1 MFNPNPIPLK
11 YRVLLLFFLLP
22 FLSIA
27 QERGVGI
34 RLGEP
39 LSLTYKD
46 FIEDYLSYEIMLGSA
61 GVNGSDYYRKDF
73 ENNPPAS
80 NAFYQSHSAK
90 KGISINARV
99 ALNED
104 ITDVFDITQG
114 YLLGYAGAGI
124 QIRTTNVDYS
134 YYQNTSSS
142 STQPLMQEERTNF
155 DFGPEA
161 FAGAEYY
168 FDETP
173 ISIFAEVG
181 MFVELIDRINVKGQG
196 GIGVRYLF

>member
-1 MFNPNPIPLK
+1 MK
-11 YRVLLLFFLLP
+11 YRILLLFLLLP
-22 FLSIA
+22 ILGLA
-27 QERGVGI
+27 QERGAGI

-39 LSLTYKD
+39 ISLTYRD

-73 ENNPPAS
+73 ENNPPSS
-80 NAFYQSHSAK
+80 NAFYQGHSAK
-90 KGISINARV
+90 KGMSLNFRM

-104 ITDVFDITQG
+104 ITDLFEITQG
-114 YLLGYAGAGI
+114 YLLGYGGVGL

-134 YYQNTSSS
+134 YIQNVASSA
-142 STQPLMQEERTNF
+142 TQALMEESRTNF

-161 FAGAEYY
+161 FAGSEYY

-173 ISIFAEVG
+173 ISIFLEVG
-181 MFVELIDRINVKGQG
+181 MFLELIDRINVKGQG

>member
-1 MFNPNPIPLK
+1 MK
-11 YRVLLLFFLLP
+11 YRLVVLFALLP
-22 FLSIA
+22 LFSFA
-27 QERGVGI
+27 QERGIGI

-46 FIEDYLSYEIMLGSA
+46 FIEDYLSYEVMIGMA
-61 GVNGSDYYRKDF
+61 GVNSSDYYRKDF

-80 NAFYQSHSAK
+80 NSFYQSHSAS
-90 KGISINARV
+90 KGVSINARV

-104 ITDVFDITQG
+104 ITDVFEITQG
-114 YLLGYAGAGI
+114 YLLGYAGAGV
-124 QIRTTNVDYS
+124 QIRTTQVNYS
-134 YYQNTSSS
+134 YFQNIASSA
-142 STQPLMQEERTNF
+142 TQPLLTEDRTNF

-168 FDETP
+168 FDEAP

-181 MFVELIDRINVKGQG
+181 MFLELIDRVNIKGQG
-196 GIGVRYLF
+196 GIGIRYLF

>member
-1 MFNPNPIPLK
+1 MK
-11 YRVLLLFFLLP
+11 YRLIVLFALLP
-22 FLSIA
+22 FFSFA
-27 QERGVGI
+27 QERGIGI

-46 FIEDYLSYEIMLGSA
+46 FIEDYLSYEVMIGMA
-61 GVNGSDYYRKDF
+61 GVNNSDYYRKDF

-80 NAFYQSHSAK
+80 NSFYQSHSAS
-90 KGISINARV
+90 KGVSINARV

-104 ITDVFDITQG
+104 ITDVFEITQG
-114 YLLGYAGAGI
+114 YLLGYAGAGV
-124 QIRTTNVDYS
+124 QIRTTNVNYS
-134 YYQNTSSS
+134 YFQNIASSA
-142 STQPLMQEERTNF
+142 TQPLLTEDRTNF

-173 ISIFAEVG
+173 ISVFAEVG
-181 MFVELIDRINVKGQG
+181 MFLELIDRVNIKGQG

>member
-1 MFNPNPIPLK
+1 MK
-11 YRVLLLFFLLP
+11 YRVLLLLVLLP
-22 FLSIA
+22 FFSFA
-27 QERGVGI
+27 QERGIGI

-46 FIEDYLSYEIMLGSA
+46 FIEDYLSYEVMIGMA
-61 GVNGSDYYRKDF
+61 GVNSSDYYRKDF

-80 NAFYQSHSAK
+80 NSFYQSHSAS
-90 KGISINARV
+90 KGVSINARV

-104 ITDVFDITQG
+104 ITDVFEITQG
-114 YLLGYAGAGI
+114 YLLGYAGAGV
-124 QIRTTNVDYS
+124 QIRTTSVNYS
-134 YYQNTSSS
+134 YFQNVPGSAS
-142 STQPLMQEERTNF
+142 QPLLAEDRTNF

-168 FDETP
+168 FDDTP
-173 ISIFAEVG
+173 ISVFAEVG
-181 MFVELIDRINVKGQG
+181 MFLELIDRINVKGQG

>member
-1 MFNPNPIPLK
+1 MK
-11 YRVLLLFFLLP
+11 YRVLLLFTLLP
-22 FLSIA
+22 FFGIA
-27 QERGVGI
+27 QERGIGVRI
-34 RLGEP
+34 GEP
-39 LSLTYKD
+39 ISLTYKD
-46 FIEDYLSYEIMLGSA
+46 FIEDYLSYEVMLGAA

-80 NAFYQSHSAK
+80 NAFYQSHSAS
-90 KGISINARV
+90 KGVSLNFRV

-114 YLLGYAGAGI
+114 YLLGYGGAGI
-124 QIRTTNVDYS
+124 QIRTTQVDYS

-142 STQPLMQEERTNF
+142 ATQPLMREDRTNF

-173 ISIFAEVG
+173 ISVFAEVG
-181 MFVELIDRINVKGQG
+181 LFLELIDRVNVKGQG

>member
-1 MFNPNPIPLK
+1 MRFRIL
-11 YRVLLLFFLLP
+11 LLLFFLPILG
-22 FLSIA
+22 FA

-39 LSLTYKD
+39 ISLTYKD

-73 ENNPPAS
+73 ENNPPSS
-80 NAFYQSHSAK
+80 NAFYQGHSAK
-90 KGISINARV
+90 KGVSLNFRM
-99 ALNED
+99 ALHED
-104 ITDVFDITQG
+104 ITDLFEITEG
-114 YLLGYAGAGI
+114 YLLGYGGLGA

-134 YYQNTSSS
+134 YFQNTSGNPN
-142 STQPLMQEERTNF
+142 STLSKEERTNF

-173 ISIFAEVG
+173 ISVFVEVG
-181 MFVELIDRINVKGQG
+181 MFLELIDRINIKGQG